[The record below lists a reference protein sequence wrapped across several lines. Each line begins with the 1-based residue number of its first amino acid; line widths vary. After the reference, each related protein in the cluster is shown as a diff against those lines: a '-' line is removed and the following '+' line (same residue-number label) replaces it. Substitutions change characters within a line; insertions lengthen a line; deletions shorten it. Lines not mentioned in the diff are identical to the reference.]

1 MEVSKK
7 KELLLSISNN
17 DRNAFN
23 TFYNLYYD
31 QVFRFSFFFL
41 RNKEACKEIVSE
53 VFFSVWQARKRLP
66 DIENMEAWLYVII
79 KNEANRYSINR
90 KKQEEISLS
99 GISVDLQEKGERTPE
114 DKLLDKEIE
123 ELLNKAINELPER
136 CRIIFLMAR
145 QDGLKPK
152 EIAEI
157 LSINESTVRVQMKIA
172 VEKIIQNIK
181 PHFPHLLLSLIIFY
195 LQDISGLL

>member
-7 KELLLSISNN
+7 KELLRSISNN
-17 DRNAFN
+17 NRDAFN

-41 RNKEACKEIVSE
+41 QNKEACREVVSE
-53 VFFSVWQARKRLP
+53 VFFSIWQGRKRLP
-66 DIENMEAWLYVII
+66 DIDNMEAWLYVII
-79 KNEANRYSINR
+79 KNEANRYSINK
-90 KKQEEISLS
+90 KKQGEILLS
-99 GISVDLQEKGERTPE
+99 EIPVDLQEREDRTPE
-114 DKLLDKEIE
+114 DRLLDKEIE
-123 ELLNKAINELPER
+123 ELLNDAINELPER

-181 PHFPHLLLSLIIFY
+181 PHFPHLLLSLIILY
-195 LQDISGLL
+195 LQDISG